1 MIVRVHMVNGPLP
14 AGRPDCDSHGAGAT
28 ICFEGMVRP
37 TENDR
42 NIDALE
48 YEVYEPMASKMLRR
62 IGEEIARDFKLISI
76 CVEHSRGRVGVGQCS
91 FRLRIAARH
100 RKEGLAAMDAFIDRL
115 KEDVPIWKSPV
126 YSQA

>member
-1 MIVRVHMVNGPLP
+1 MTVRVILVNGPLP
-14 AGRPDCDSHGAGAT
+14 AGRPDCDSHGAGAV

-42 NIDALE
+42 SIDALE
-48 YEVYEPMASKMLRR
+48 YEAYEPMASKMLRR
-62 IGEEIARDFKLISI
+62 IGEEIARDFELISI

-100 RKEGLAAMDAFIDRL
+100 RNEGIAATGAFIDRL
-115 KEDVPIWKSPV
+115 KEDVPIWKLPV
-126 YSQA
+126 WSEA

>member
-1 MIVRVHMVNGPLP
+1 MSVQVSLVDGPLG
-14 AGRPDCDSHGAGAT
+14 AGCPDWETDGAGAVC
-28 ICFEGMVRP
+28 CFEGIVRP
-37 TENDR
+37 TEDDR
-42 NIDALE
+42 SITALD
-48 YEVYEPMASKMLRR
+48 YEAYEPMASKMLNR
-62 IGEEIARDFKLISI
+62 IGDEVVRRFGLISL

-126 YSQA
+126 HSKA